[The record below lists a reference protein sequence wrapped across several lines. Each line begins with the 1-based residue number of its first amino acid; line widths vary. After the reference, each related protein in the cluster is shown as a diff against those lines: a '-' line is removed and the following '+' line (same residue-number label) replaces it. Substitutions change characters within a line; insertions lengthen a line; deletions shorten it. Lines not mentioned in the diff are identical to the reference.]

1 MSKQLLPAE
10 LTIQLAHEAL
20 GFADT
25 SLLHDDDAP
34 VWIGQEQARRAAQFG
49 LSIKQRNYNL
59 FVLGEAD
66 SGRASLMWKAMQE
79 VAHSLPV
86 APDLVYLYNFANIA
100 MPLAFHFRAGHGS
113 ELSNRMA
120 AMVRAL
126 NTGDAAAAI
135 AQLNTLENGLEVEEV
150 GGFANWLQQLRLDVA
165 ETAGQADADNFLRY
179 QVNLAISHKHAVG
192 APVVADSDPTFSSL
206 FGGVDY
212 HLEQGSLVTD
222 FTRIRVG
229 HIQRAHG
236 GFLLLHL
243 CDVLGDAQG
252 WEKFR
257 RFMRNAR
264 VQIEEPVAGVGHN
277 GVTFTA
283 STLQPQA
290 VNVDVKI
297 VLVGGREDYY
307 QLQESDPELMRHFKV
322 KVDFAESFPANDI
335 TRMASSL
342 FIAQSA
348 KRLGLPHF
356 SADAVAQLLV
366 DMQREAEDQN
376 RQSALFGKLEGWLV
390 ECAEHCRARGGDR
403 VTSADVESATV
414 SRTARHS
421 YPERELHRAI
431 QEGEIMI
438 SVQGRKV
445 GQINALTQIDL
456 GDYRFGSPVRIS
468 ARVYPGDDGIIAI
481 DREVEMTGPHH
492 DKGVFILQSW
502 LSATFAKVAPLC
514 LNASLVFE
522 QEYHGVEGDS
532 ASCAELYA
540 LLSALSGL
548 PLPQGIAVTGALN
561 QHGEVM
567 AVGGV
572 NEKIEGYFRVCKSM
586 GLDGSQG
593 VMIPAKNVGHLVLN
607 REVVEAVSN
616 DQFKVITFDDV
627 QDGLEALTGMPAGTA
642 DANGNFRP
650 ESALG
655 RVQRALENFRKAID
669 SLGHSQQRD
678 KDHL

>member
-10 LTIQLAHEAL
+10 LTIQLDHKAL

-25 SLLHDDDAP
+25 SQLLGDDVA
-34 VWIGQEQARRAAQFG
+34 VWIGQEQARKAAQFG
-49 LSIKQRNYNL
+49 LSITQRNYNL

-66 SGRASLMWKAMQE
+66 SGRTSLMWKAMQE
-79 VAHSLPV
+79 MARNLPV
-86 APDLVYLYNFANIA
+86 APDLVFVHNFSNAA

-113 ELSNRMA
+113 EFSNRMA
-120 AMVRAL
+120 AMVQAL
-126 NTGDAAAAI
+126 RSGDAAAAI
-135 AQLNTLENGLEVEEV
+135 ACLNSLETGLEVEEA

-165 ETAGQADADNFLRY
+165 ETAGQLDAETALRY

-192 APVVADSDPTFSSL
+192 APVVMDNDPTFNSL
-206 FGGVDY
+206 FGGIDY
-212 HLEQGSLVTD
+212 HLEQGALVTD

-229 HIQRAHG
+229 HIHRAHG

-243 CDVLGDAQG
+243 SDVLSDAQG

-264 VQIEEPVAGVGHN
+264 VQIEEPVAVLGRS

-283 STLQPQA
+283 TTLQPQPVD
-290 VNVDVKI
+290 VNVKV
-297 VLVGGREDYY
+297 VLIGSREDYY
-307 QLQESDPELMRHFKV
+307 QLQETDPDLMRHFKV

-335 TRMASSL
+335 TRQASSL
-342 FIAQSA
+342 FVAQSA
-348 KRLGLPHF
+348 KRLNLPCF
-356 SADAVAQLLV
+356 SADAVARLLV

-390 ECAEHCRARGGDR
+390 ECAAACRARGGDK
-403 VTSADVESATV
+403 VTSTDVEAATQA
-414 SRTARHS
+414 RIARHS

-438 SVQGRKV
+438 SVQGREI

-468 ARVYPGDDGIIAI
+468 ARAYPGDEGIIAI

-502 LSATFAKVAPLC
+502 LSATFSKVAPLC

-532 ASCAELYA
+532 ASCAELYV

-548 PLPQGIAVTGALN
+548 PLPQGIAITGALN

-572 NEKIEGYFRVCKSM
+572 NEKIEGYFRVCKRI

-593 VMIPAKNVGHLVLN
+593 VLIPAKNAGHLLLN
-607 REVVEAVSN
+607 REVVDAVAN
-616 DQFKVITFDDV
+616 GQFKVLTFDDV
-627 QDGLEALTGMPAGTA
+627 QDGLEVLTGLAAGTA
-642 DANGNFRP
+642 DASGNFRP
-650 ESALG
+650 ETALG
-655 RVQRALENFRKAID
+655 RVQRALENFRKVMD
-669 SLGHSQQRD
+669 SLGHSGRD

>member
-10 LTIQLAHEAL
+10 LTIQLDHVAL

-25 SLLHDDDAP
+25 SQLYGDDIA
-34 VWIGQEQARRAAQFG
+34 VWIGQEQARKAAQFG
-49 LSIKQRNYNL
+49 LSITQRNYNL

-66 SGRASLMWKAMQE
+66 SGRASLMWKAMQD
-79 VAHSLPV
+79 VAKHQPA
-86 APDLVYLYNFANIA
+86 APDLVYLFNFANPSA
-100 MPLAFHFRAGHGS
+100 PLAFHLPAGQGS
-113 ELSNRMA
+113 VLVSRMA
-120 AMVRAL
+120 EMSQAL
-126 NTGDAAAAI
+126 DGAGAAV
-135 AQLNTLENGLEVEEV
+135 AQRLRTLVDGLEVEEAED
-150 GGFANWLQQLRLDVA
+150 FAAWVQQLTQDIAMLGDPSGSQRDEV
-165 ETAGQADADNFLRY
+165 RY
-179 QVNLAISHKHAVG
+179 RVNLAINHQHAKS
-192 APVVADSDPTFSSL
+192 APVLVDSDPTFQSL
-206 FGGVDY
+206 FGGIDY
-212 HLEQGSLVTD
+212 HLEQGALVTD
-222 FTRIRVG
+222 FTLIRVG
-229 HIQRAHG
+229 NIQRAHG

-243 CDVLGDAQG
+243 SDVLSDVQG
-252 WEKFR
+252 WEKLR
-257 RFMRNAR
+257 RFMRNGR
-264 VQIEEPVAGVGHN
+264 VQIEELVAGHG
-277 GVTFTA
+277 GRSGMTM
-283 STLQPQA
+283 QPQA
-290 VNVDVKI
+290 VAVKVKI
-297 VLVGGREDYY
+297 ILVGSREDYY
-307 QLQESDPELMRHFKV
+307 QLQETDPDLMRHFKV

-342 FIAQSA
+342 FIAQSS

-356 SADAVAQLLV
+356 SADAVARLLV

-390 ECAEHCRARGGDR
+390 ECAEYCRMRNGDR
-403 VTSADVESATV
+403 VTSADVEAAFHA
-414 SRTARHS
+414 RTARHS

-431 QEGEIMI
+431 HEGEIMI
-438 SVQGRKV
+438 RVQGREV

-468 ARVYPGDDGIIAI
+468 ARAYPGDEGIIAI

-502 LSATFAKVAPLC
+502 LSATFFKAAPLC

-572 NEKIEGYFRVCKSM
+572 NEKIEGYFRVCKHI

-607 REVVEAVSN
+607 REVVDAVTN
-616 DQFKVITFDDV
+616 GQFKVMTFDDV
-627 QDGLEALTGMPAGTA
+627 QDGLEVLTGVTAGVA
-642 DANGNFRP
+642 DASGSFRP
-650 ESALG
+650 ETALG
-655 RVQRALENFRKAID
+655 RVQRALENFRKAMD
-669 SLGHSQQRD
+669 SLAHGGRD
-678 KDHL
+678 KDHMAM